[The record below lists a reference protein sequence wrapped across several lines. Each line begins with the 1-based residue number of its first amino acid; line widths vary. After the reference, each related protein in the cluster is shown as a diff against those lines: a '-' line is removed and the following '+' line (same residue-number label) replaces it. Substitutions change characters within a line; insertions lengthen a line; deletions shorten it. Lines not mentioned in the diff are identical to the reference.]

1 MYFCIGFSNYI
12 NKAMKKALL
21 LLFAITL
28 LAACKTESAKTDPGA
43 EDTSNPADINPED
56 LKKDIEAFKAYF
68 ASQGSKELDKV
79 MASEM
84 VEKCQQFALAS
95 PKDTMS
101 PSYLF
106 TGGEVARSIKRYE
119 DAINMFS
126 KVEANY
132 PDHERAPMAL
142 FMKAFTYEENL
153 RNSEQ
158 AKKSYEEFLVK
169 YPNHQLTEQVMQ
181 LIAVIGLSPE
191 ELIKRF
197 KEQNK

>member
-1 MYFCIGFSNYI
+1 
-12 NKAMKKALL
+12 MKKALL
-21 LLFAITL
+21 LVFAIIF
-28 LAACKTESAKTDPGA
+28 LAACSTESAKTDSSIA
-43 EDTSNPADINPED
+43 DNSNPVDI
-56 LKKDIEAFKAYF
+56 KKDIEAFKAYF

-79 MASEM
+79 MAGEM
-84 VEKCQQFALAS
+84 VEKCQQFALAF
-95 PKDTMS
+95 PEDPMS

-132 PDHERAPMAL
+132 PNHERAPTAL

-153 RNSEQ
+153 RNSEL

-169 YPNHQLTEQVMQ
+169 YPNHELTEQVKQ

-191 ELIKRF
+191 ELVKRF